1 MGYYDKIH
9 PMIEQQY
16 EIDCLK
22 RNTRSEYLEECET
35 VDTRL
40 IKINTIDNEYWVL
53 RPPSIEENR
62 RLETPVG
69 SYTEIGKEFN
79 YLLNELEE
87 FDIHIPQYQLFVSGF
102 HTKEGAK
109 GEGLC
114 VASKYVHGKCL
125 PMNECNGKWEN
136 NKCLY
141 YQTMNNWLESMTNY
155 SIAKYLCADESP
167 KFLSDVFRPIQFVF
181 SFEQKEIFLVDLD
194 PLFTNIIDE
203 QGNVSKRFLVSLATL
218 NSVRNR
224 YFNRGYQDG
233 VIDKKWGK
241 KSKELMRDF
250 LLKTDFIDR
259 VDKSEYSQ
267 RTLSNLITRVQ
278 NT

>member
-1 MGYYDKIH
+1 MV
-9 PMIEQQY
+9 EQQY
-16 EIDCLK
+16 EIDCL
-22 RNTRSEYLEECET
+22 RNDIPVEYLEECNT

-40 IKINTIDNEYWVL
+40 TKVNTKDNEYWVL
-53 RPPSIEENR
+53 RPPTLEKNR
-62 RLETPVG
+62 RLETPVN
-69 SYTEIGKEFN
+69 SYTEVAKEFN
-79 YLLNELEE
+79 YLLDELKE

-125 PMNECNGKWEN
+125 PMHECNGKWEN

-155 SIAKYLCADESP
+155 SIAKYLCADEGS
-167 KFLSDVFRPIQFVF
+167 KFLADVFRPIQFVF
-181 SFEQKEIFLVDLD
+181 SFEQKKIFLVDLD
-194 PLFTNIIDE
+194 PLFTNIFNK
-203 QGNVSKRFLVSLATL
+203 QGNVSKRFLVSLTTL
-218 NSVRNR
+218 NSVRNK

-241 KSKELMRDF
+241 KSKELMENL

-267 RTLSNLITRVQ
+267 RILNNLIGRIKYS
-278 NT
+278 